1 LTCLS
6 FDKIAWAALFYR
18 GTSSDEIEYAA
29 VGRKSKITYAEVV
42 DALKSVPFTV
52 EEDAVERLVRFLNSW
67 GRCRMRNNEQM
78 RKRLRDRLQNLPK
91 DLRLHP
97 PLEHA
102 QFSDT
107 TMENI
112 QKAYSTLQGNSPK
125 WKVGPTAI
133 SKILHLVHPVFF
145 VMWDKAIRTHYGR
158 EDATIAESGRG
169 YVAYLVKMKNM
180 AQHAMN
186 DFHDS
191 HPSEDEA
198 ALAVFL
204 SKRLG
209 VSRPVPLTKFLDE
222 YNWLKVTKGTQLP
235 PKWHPCH
242 A

>member
-1 LTCLS
+1 MTCLT

-18 GTSSDEIEYAA
+18 ATSSDQIEYAA
-29 VGRKSKITYAEVV
+29 AGRKNKITYAEVV

-52 EEDAVERLVRFLNSW
+52 EEDAVAKLVRFLNSW
-67 GRCRMRNNEQM
+67 GRCRMRNNRQM
-78 RKRLRDRLQNLPK
+78 RNRLRDRLQNLPK
-91 DLRLHP
+91 DLRLLP
-97 PLEHA
+97 ALEHA

-107 TMENI
+107 TKKNV
-112 QKAYSTLQGNSPK
+112 QKAYSTLRGHSSK

-133 SKILHLVHPVFF
+133 SKILHLVHPAFF

-158 EDATIAESGRG
+158 EDTAIAESDRG

-186 DFHDS
+186 DFHDT
-191 HPSEDEA
+191 HPSEDA
-198 ALAVFL
+198 ALATFL

-222 YNWLKVTKGTQLP
+222 YNWLKVTKGTDLP